1 MSAPS
6 RRAYLRRDGA
16 DTDPQ
21 VLQRD
26 RAVVGTVIERP
37 ERRQFRRVSL
47 AGTADVVAGRIR
59 PGVVVRVLDLSRGG
73 GLIESGARL
82 LPGANVDL
90 QLESADARAT
100 IRARVVRCFVGS
112 VSPARIVFRGALEF
126 DAPLP
131 AASVVDVSNCDSGKC
146 GN

>member
-1 MSAPS
+1 M
-6 RRAYLRRDGA
+6 
-16 DTDPQ
+16 T
-21 VLQRD
+21 
-26 RAVVGTVIERP
+26 ERP

-47 AGTADVVAGRIR
+47 VDASDAVAGRIR

-112 VSPARIVFRGALEF
+112 VSPVRIVFRGALQF
-126 DAPLP
+126 DVPLAVAIGMSDADQRVTMGTP
-131 AASVVDVSNCDSGKC
+131 RS
-146 GN
+146 

>member
-1 MSAPS
+1 M
-6 RRAYLRRDGA
+6 
-16 DTDPQ
+16 T
-21 VLQRD
+21 
-26 RAVVGTVIERP
+26 ERP

-47 AGTADVVAGRIR
+47 ADAANVVAGRIR

-100 IRARVVRCFVGS
+100 IRARVVRCCVGS
-112 VSPARIVFRGALEF
+112 VSPVRIVFRGALQF

-131 AASVVDVSNCDSGKC
+131 TSSVSGDFLGDSTKWRATAFTG
-146 GN
+146 

>member
-1 MSAPS
+1 MV
-6 RRAYLRRDGA
+6 RAV
-16 DTDPQ
+16 T
-21 VLQRD
+21 D
-26 RAVVGTVIERP
+26 RA

-47 AGTADVVAGRIR
+47 VDAAGAVAGRIR

-90 QLESADARAT
+90 QLVSVDARAT

-112 VSPARIVFRGALEF
+112 VSPVRIVFRGALQF

-131 AASVVDVSNCDSGKC
+131 LTIGVSDAASGRQLRINPDTYA
-146 GN
+146 